1 MFSMLSGMRFRRR
14 TDEVDENT
22 PAVDVITSSAAHAN
36 VSFPTPWIQRC
47 QTPIGRP
54 PAGKM
59 WSQPDLFR
67 PKSWGGPYKS

>member
-1 MFSMLSGMRFRRR
+1 MRFRR
-14 TDEVDENT
+14 NT
-22 PAVDVITSSAAHAN
+22 NDVSSNTAAVQVITDSDVYSK

-67 PKSWGGPYKS
+67 PKSWGGPYPS